1 MRLIRSY
8 INFGDAHYPFDSI
21 PGGLLSTRKGFFL
34 NPISVSVGFNDNDND
49 NLFESLH
56 GNVYE
61 AP

>member
-1 MRLIRSY
+1 MRSY

-21 PGGLLSTRKGFFL
+21 PGDLLSTRKGFFL

-49 NLFESLH
+49 NDNLFESLH
-56 GNVYE
+56 VNVYE